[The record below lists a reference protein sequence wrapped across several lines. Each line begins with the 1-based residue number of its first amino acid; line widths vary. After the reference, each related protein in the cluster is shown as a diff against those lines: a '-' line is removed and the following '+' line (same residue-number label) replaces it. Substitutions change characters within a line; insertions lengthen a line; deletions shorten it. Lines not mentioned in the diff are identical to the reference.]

1 MPEKSDVHDHSRVLA
16 ILGEVLSTPE
26 SWPKLATEFMRNG
39 SLKAALKSHLGWL
52 NGRTLMTI
60 VRRIGWCYMHRP

>member
-16 ILGEVLSTPE
+16 ILDEVLSTPK

-39 SLKAALKSHLGWL
+39 SVKAALESQLGWL
-52 NGRTLMTI
+52 NGMALVTI
-60 VRRIGWCYMHRP
+60 VRRIASGYMRH